1 MSMSIKRILRNIKG
15 RTGIEKSI
23 LITGT
28 AVCLSLSS
36 MIVADFRG
44 AASAD
49 VTPVKRVDVKASDIQ
64 VRYDL
69 DEMVLIFDSS
79 HGRVQF
85 EVSGGVDL
93 SASWGRGASHCDGPI
108 VGAQLVSCDV
118 SGGTTVVRLTGE
130 LDQFGPSEPRAH
142 KGVEHLLSVRNWGDV
157 QLRTLE
163 NAFWG
168 ARRLQEVPSELP
180 KSVVSLK
187 NTFRASGYAGSEV
200 SDWDVSKVTD
210 MSYAFAETTAFN
222 APLND
227 WDTSGVSNFEGAFK
241 GSQAFAQPLPWDVSS
256 GVNFSKMFAQSV
268 AFNADIGA
276 WDVSKGKNFA
286 QMFDGS
292 ISFDHDISTWD
303 VSTAQDMTRMFAQA
317 MNFDQDLSAWC
328 VAQFVEIKENHLVGK
343 VKMGHAPAQFD
354 AGASSWEQGR
364 PVWGECP
371 SASDFSYLKAE

>member
-44 AASAD
+44 AASAE
-49 VTPVKRVDVKASDIQ
+49 VKAVKAMDVKASDIQ
-64 VRYDL
+64 VRHDL

-85 EVSGGVDL
+85 EVSGDVDL
-93 SASWGRGASHCDGPI
+93 NASWGRGASHCDGPI
-108 VGAQLVSCDV
+108 VGAQLVACDT
-118 SGGTTVVRLTGE
+118 SASTTVVRLSGQLE
-130 LDQFGPSEPRAH
+130 RFGPSEARAH

-157 QLRTLE
+157 EIATLE

-168 ARRLQEVPSELP
+168 ARRLQEIPSELP

-187 NTFRASGYAGSEV
+187 NAFRASGYAGSEV
-200 SDWDVSKVTD
+200 SAWDVSDVFD
-210 MSYAFAETTAFN
+210 LSYVFAETTAFN
-222 APLND
+222 ASLSD
-227 WDTSGVSNFEGAFK
+227 WDTSGVSSFEGTFK
-241 GSQAFAQPLPWDVSS
+241 GSQAFSQPLSWDVSS
-256 GVNFSKMFAQSV
+256 GENFSKMFAQSV

-286 QMFDGS
+286 QMFDGAV
-292 ISFDHDISTWD
+292 SFDRDIAKWD
-303 VSTAQDMTRMFAQA
+303 VSSARDMTRMFAQA
-317 MNFDQDLSAWC
+317 MSFNQDLSAWC
-328 VAQFVEIKENHLVGK
+328 VAQFVQVEDNHLVGA
-343 VKMGHAPAQFD
+343 VEVGHAPSQFD

-371 SASDFSYLKAE
+371 DQSDLTYLKTE